1 MERWWGGASLSA
13 PARRSTSRIRT
24 ATTSS
29 SSPVDGQGQQGA
41 HQALGRNR
49 PALGRGLQ
57 QAALGR
63 AHDDRGHCASVQIV
77 AKPPGSHAFRQDVL
91 EGEPDLLPL
100 PGEGQAEL
108 LVVPGPGPPGQEE
121 PGEVAI
127 PLPLAAQHPRRQVPE
142 EGTNWKG
149 SIATRKRFSV
159 PGEDMRPSNGLE
171 PREGTTPKT
180 KARPRLT
187 TRPFSSSPSTPT
199 ITRSHEELAPL
210 RTSPYTSS
218 RPLPTRSVV
227 KLTARREGDRG
238 A

>member
-1 MERWWGGASLSA
+1 METWWSGAAPSA

-29 SSPVDGQGQQGA
+29 SSPADGQAQQGA

-63 AHDDRGHCASVQIV
+63 AHDDRGHCARVQIA

-108 LVVPGPGPPGQEE
+108 LVVPGPGPAGQEE
-121 PGEVAI
+121 PGEVGI
-127 PLPLAAQHPRRQVPE
+127 TLAVGGQEQADRLLEAGPPRPP
-142 EGTNWKG
+142 GTSRSPPRG
-149 SIATRKRFSV
+149 HRGPPAALAPRS
-159 PGEDMRPSNGLE
+159 GRP
-171 PREGTTPKT
+171 
-180 KARPRLT
+180 RPRLT
-187 TRPFSSSPSTPT
+187 DRRFSSSPSTPT
-199 ITRSHEELAPL
+199 ITRSREEVAPL

-227 KLTARREGDRG
+227 KLTARREGDCG
-238 A
+238 E